1 MNKLLV
7 AVFLFIGFT
16 ATAQDGFE
24 IKAEL
29 KNTKPNT
36 LVFLMNGSDGKTI
49 ATDTIRNGVFTFKGK
64 LAEPDI
70 FQIGFI
76 GYKEGIDLFLDN
88 NTVSINGDFN
98 ELRKAEIKGC
108 PVEDD
113 YQLFKSRFN
122 PIRESLNSL
131 AARISPEKNPQ
142 TRDSLIRLFETSKG
156 KVLEEANAFTAEKK
170 ASPVSPFV
178 LFVISPLLSG
188 IPELEQRYNALE
200 PAAKK
205 GTFSKM
211 LEKTISD
218 AKVNGIGTAALEFS
232 QKDTSGKIVSLSS
245 FRGKYVLIDF
255 WASWCG
261 PCRAENPNV
270 VAAYNLYKHK
280 NFTVLGV
287 SLDESK
293 SSWMNAIRK
302 DKLAW
307 NHVSDLKYWNNAAA
321 RLYRVESVPANFL
334 IDPNGIIIAKDLR
347 GEALHQTLKMLL
359 K

>member
-1 MNKLLV
+1 MHKLLI
-7 AVFLFIGFT
+7 AFFLLTGFT
-16 ATAQDGFE
+16 AAAQDGFE
-24 IKAEL
+24 IQGML

-49 ATDTIRNGVFTFKGK
+49 ATDTIRNGAFSFKGK
-64 LAEPDI
+64 LTEPDI

-88 NTVSINGDFN
+88 NQVTINGDFN
-98 ELRKAEIKGC
+98 ELRNATIKGC
-108 PVEDD
+108 PVQDD

-131 AARISPEKNPQ
+131 AAQISPEKNQ
-142 TRDSLIRLFETSKG
+142 QKRDSLIRLFETSRG
-156 KVLEEANAFTAEKK
+156 KVLEEANAFTQEKK

-188 IPELEQRYNALE
+188 VPELEQRYGALTQE
-200 PAAKK
+200 AKK
-205 GTFSKM
+205 GTFSRM

-232 QKDTSGKIVSLSS
+232 QKDTSGKMVSLAS
-245 FRGKYVLIDF
+245 FRGKYVLVDF

-270 VAAYNLYKHK
+270 VSAYQQYKNK

-287 SLDESK
+287 SLDQSK

-302 DKLAW
+302 DKLTW
-307 NHVSDLKYWNNAAA
+307 THVSDLQYWNNAVAK
-321 RLYRVESVPANFL
+321 LYRVESVPANFL

-347 GEALHQTLKMLL
+347 GEALHETLKRLL